1 MGVHRGG
8 QDLMV
13 LGLILKSRYLSQAQK
28 PEPSKPAAPAPAPE
42 PVHEKPKRSTL
53 HLKVKK

>member
-1 MGVHRGG
+1 
-8 QDLMV
+8 MV